1 MIMSTLIHVPK
12 SSNILI
18 GILMRILGFGLYI
31 YEGALMS
38 ILDFGTCMSMLMSIP
53 FLDIL

>member
-38 ILDFGTCMSMLMSIP
+38 ILDFGTCRSMLMSIP